1 MLVRT
6 ALSFQ
11 GPLTI
16 KEVLDGR
23 LSGPQ
28 VDVQTHKDYYYVRNK
43 GLPLSSVL
51 LVTQPCLTLC
61 DPPPPECSPPGSS
74 VHGILQARIL
84 EWTDIPF
91 YRGSS
96 WTRDRTRVSCTAD
109 RLFTV
114 WAQW

>member
-28 VDVQTHKDYYYVRNK
+28 VDVQTRKDYYYVRNK

-61 DPPPPECSPPGSS
+61 DPPLP
-74 VHGILQARIL
+74 RM
-84 EWTDIPF
+84 
-91 YRGSS
+91 
-96 WTRDRTRVSCTAD
+96 
-109 RLFTV
+109 
-114 WAQW
+114 